1 MPHNKSP
8 RRQRRK
14 DRRAAERATATIQP
28 KLETAASL
36 PNVQEPTIEPDTIAA
51 DTTPLQLDIR
61 GDAGKTKGTGA
72 SPSGES
78 SRNSTVKFIW
88 KVPACA
94 LGFVGLLASVIQ
106 IYSLLPNIPISAEH
120 MTDPKNPTTTQ
131 FEVYND
137 GLLDLHDVQLGL
149 LVIDISWD
157 GVGGM
162 RGGSLLNVNVGGNP
176 LYNAKLL
183 EPGGRTT
190 LPIN

>member
-1 MPHNKSP
+1 
-8 RRQRRK
+8 
-14 DRRAAERATATIQP
+14 
-28 KLETAASL
+28 
-36 PNVQEPTIEPDTIAA
+36 
-51 DTTPLQLDIR
+51 
-61 GDAGKTKGTGA
+61 
-72 SPSGES
+72 
-78 SRNSTVKFIW
+78 
-88 KVPACA
+88 
-94 LGFVGLLASVIQ
+94 
-106 IYSLLPNIPISAEH
+106 